1 LKKNYILLSLC
12 LIFSNLVISQNTID
26 IKANFDVSTKSIH
39 INQTIKYLNTS
50 NKVLDTIYLNDWS
63 NSYSSKTTPL
73 ATRFAEEFKNTFH
86 FAKDEDRGFTLISS
100 IKDENQELYHSRLKQ
115 HPDVIKVALNK
126 PLEPGNTYNITL
138 NYTVQV
144 QNDKFTRY
152 GISDDN
158 NFMLRYWYI
167 TPAIFNG
174 KWQYYS
180 NKDLNDAYIPK
191 AEITIEANYD
201 AAYTLISE
209 LNEIKSEENKG
220 RKITTIHGKDRIN
233 TKFTLKQSNDFNT
246 VETDYFAI
254 QSNIDTENLPRTD
267 VAIITDRVTKYI
279 TENIGAYPHE
289 KLLLTWIDYKKE
301 PIYGLNLLP
310 DFIRPFQDTFQYE
323 MKILKTALRNYLENV
338 VLINPREDQWVIDG
352 IQTYFL
358 MKYVEENYPRVK
370 LTGTLGNIWGIR
382 AFHAADLKFNDQ
394 YNLAYLHMA
403 RTNLD
408 QPLTMA
414 KDSLLKYNK
423 NIGNKYKA
431 GSGLR
436 YLNSYNNSKV
446 AENAVKQFINE
457 KSLKSTTGIDF
468 YHYLKI
474 NSIKNIDWFYEDFLN
489 TNTKIDYRIKNI
501 NKKGDSLV
509 VTLLNKKENNV
520 PISLFSIKNDTVV
533 NKIWIKG
540 FNGEKTITIPGADLD
555 RLALNYDKII
565 PEVKDRNNWKAVN
578 KLLDKPIQFRLF
590 KDVEDPDYSQIFF
603 MPEFAYNL
611 YDGFSPGLKL
621 YNKTV
626 LSKDFLYK
634 FSPKYGIKSNALVG
648 SAYLSY
654 INRKED
660 VRNFSTRYTVRVENY
675 NYAKDLSYTTFTPSI
690 SFAFRDP
697 KDLRK
702 NKKQYL
708 NFRYVSVDRDED
720 PTGEFEIEGEPK
732 YGVFNANYTSI
743 NNNLKNFGSIAT
755 DLQLAKDFGKL
766 SATLE
771 FRKLTEK
778 NRQYNV
784 RAYIGTFLY
793 NNTFQDTN
801 FFSFALDR
809 PTDYLFDYDYLGRT
823 EDEGITSQQLILA
836 EGGFKSQL
844 KPAFANQWISTINTS
859 TTIWQYIMAYGDVG
873 FVKNHFSSP
882 KFVYDSGIRLNL
894 VQDYFELYLPVYSN
908 KGWEIAQPEYDK
920 SIRFIVTLSPNTLIK
935 LFTRRWY

>member
-1 LKKNYILLSLC
+1 MKKNYILLSLC

-39 INQTIKYLNTS
+39 IYQTIKYLNTS

-115 HPDVIKVALNK
+115 HPDVIKVVLSK
-126 PLEPGNTYNITL
+126 PLQPGNTYNITL

-209 LNEIKSEENKG
+209 LNEIKSEENQG

-233 TKFTLKQSNDFNT
+233 TKFTLKQNNDFNT

-254 QSNIDTENLPRTD
+254 QSNIDTENLPSTD

-279 TENIGAYPHE
+279 TENIGEYPHE

-358 MKYVEENYPRVK
+358 IKYVEDNYPNIK

-446 AENAVKQFINE
+446 TENAVKQFIAD
-457 KSLKSTTGIDF
+457 KKLKTTTGIDF
-468 YHYLKI
+468 YNYLKN
-474 NSIKNIDWFYEDFLN
+474 NSIKNIDWFYNDFLN
-489 TNTKIDYRIKNI
+489 SNTKIDYRIKDI
-501 NKKGDSLV
+501 DKKGDSLV
-509 VTLLNKKENNV
+509 VTILNKKENNV
-520 PISLFSIKNDTVV
+520 PISLFSIKNDTAV
-533 NKIWIKG
+533 NKIWVEG
-540 FNGEKTITIPGADLD
+540 FKGEKTITIPGADVD

-578 KLLDKPIQFRLF
+578 KVLDKPIQFRLF

-634 FSPKYGIKSNALVG
+634 FSPKYGIKSNDLVG

-654 INRKED
+654 IHRKEN
-660 VRNFSTRYTVRVENY
+660 VKNFSTRYTVRVENY

-697 KDLRK
+697 NDLRK

-720 PTGEFEIEGEPK
+720 PTGEFETEGEPK
-732 YGVFNANYTSI
+732 YGVFNANYASI
-743 NNNLKNFGSIAT
+743 NNNLKYFSSLTT

-766 SATLE
+766 SATIE
-771 FRKLTEK
+771 FRKLTQK
-778 NRQYNV
+778 NRQYNI
-784 RAYIGTFLY
+784 RAYVGAFLY
-793 NNTFQDTN
+793 NNTFQDTD

-809 PTDYLFDYDYLGRT
+809 PTDYLFDYDYLGRS

-844 KPAFANQWISTINTS
+844 EPAFANHWISTINAS

-873 FVKNHFSSP
+873 FVKNHNLSP
-882 KFVYDSGIRLNL
+882 KFVYDAGIRLNL

-920 SIRFIVTLSPNTLIK
+920 SIRFIVTLSPSTLVK